1 MSGVRGGDGRYTRDP
16 ETAVRDAEACRLRA
30 RGLSYEQI
38 AEQLGVS
45 RSNAYLAVQRAI
57 ADIVREPAEEVR
69 QLELVRLDE
78 MHRAA
83 LGVLEA
89 THYVVDKGKVVM
101 WDGQPLIDDG
111 PVLAAVDRMLK
122 IQARRA
128 ALLGLDA
135 EKKVSLSG
143 GVTYEV
149 VGVDPAQLK

>member
-1 MSGVRGGDGRYTRDP
+1 MRGGDGRYTRDP